1 MDYQQIIKDLRKGQG
16 IIRNQSA
23 DAIEKLLAENNELKK
38 QLDEKQEELNEESQQ
53 RLKNKECW
61 MSVKDKYLEVRK
73 QNEELKQFKAEVIDA
88 MDFDDDLED
97 GDIIDGITNMN
108 QEYDPTKLDEL
119 KQFAVDVHNFA
130 FGTNWDDLDIVS
142 GMDFD
147 CILLKMKKGEE

>member
-16 IIRNQSA
+16 MIRNQSA
-23 DAIEKLLAENNELKK
+23 DAIEKLLAENEKL
-38 QLDEKQEELNEESQQ
+38 KQELNWKKIDIQ
-53 RLKNKECW
+53 KE
-61 MSVKDKYLEVRK
+61 VKRY
-73 QNEELKQFKAEVIDA
+73 EELKQFKAEVIDA

-130 FGTNWDDLDIVS
+130 FGTQWDDLDIVS
-142 GMDFD
+142 AMDFD
-147 CILLKMKKGEE
+147 CILLKMKKDEE